1 MRIEVIKNF
10 LSPEEIAGLN
20 AWADE
25 GVQKRWLDIGAA
37 DMANTPTT
45 RDTRVTSRLY
55 GNRYEYSNLVNLVAN
70 RIRFCC
76 GVANMPVIEGH
87 GKNGVVVSC
96 TFNGGDIFAHKD
108 KLCQEQQH
116 WAALRCNVMTRKPDS
131 GGKLFVGGQYV
142 PLDVGDLHCYLA
154 SEHEHYVTTVEG
166 NTSRVLWMFGA
177 CVPAEDWDGYKIQ
190 VGEVQ

>member
-1 MRIEVIKNF
+1 MRIEVVKNF
-10 LSPEEIAGLN
+10 LNPEEIAGLN

-37 DMANTPTT
+37 DKFLTPTT
-45 RDTRVTSRLY
+45 RDTRVTSRFY
-55 GNRYEYSNLVNLVAN
+55 GDRYEYSNLVHLVAN
-70 RIRFCC
+70 RIRSYC

-96 TFNGGDIFAHKD
+96 TFNSGDVFAHRD
-108 KLCQEQQH
+108 PRIIPNL
-116 WAALRCNVMTRKPDS
+116 ATLRCNVMTRKPDS

-154 SEHEHYVTTVEG
+154 SEHVHYVTTVKG

-177 CVPAEDWDGYKIQ
+177 CVPAEDWDSYKIQ